1 MGSCLDLRQY
11 QDDPNMAAIMGKLL
25 SGKSGYKAVIEK
37 RKEVVKCPQC
47 AKVLEGVEKF
57 CPECGTQ
64 TEIHYKKES
73 KAVHISNILEE
84 NNLDEELIY
93 KYEDCDYYRPNS
105 SKYCL
110 SRGYSFIFDN
120 KFDFVG
126 FINRYK
132 EENKE
137 LIKVLEANFDF
148 VNIYVGYQSYWS

>member
-1 MGSCLDLRQY
+1 MSANKQTYLGILIELPNKTKEIETYSHNSC
-11 QDDPNMAAIMGKLL
+11 PKCL
-25 SGKSGYKAVIEK
+25 SICKS
-37 RKEVVKCPQC
+37 
-47 AKVLEGVEKF
+47 KF